1 MNDETG
7 VWLGYAEENINA
19 ARVLLNENLLNSC
32 LQNAQQAAE
41 KSLKACLIEKN
52 APLKKTHSIQELV
65 AILNS
70 PDNVIEITDDEIDL
84 LDSVYLPSKYPLGSA
99 LPPFEPT
106 AEICRQCL
114 DVAERILK
122 SVKSFCQ
129 KSAVPEGG

>member
-1 MNDETG
+1 MNDETS

-41 KSLKACLIEKN
+41 KALKAFLIEKN

-65 AILNS
+65 RILNS
-70 PDNVIEITDDEIDL
+70 PDNLIEITDDEIDL

-99 LPPFEPT
+99 LPHFEPT
-106 AEICRQCL
+106 AEICLQCL

-122 SVKSFCQ
+122 SVKSFYQ
-129 KSAVPEGG
+129 KSAAPEDG